1 MDRLKQPP
9 NRKEFK
15 KMLRSMYSGISG
27 MKNFQTKLDVIGNNI
42 ANVNTYGFKK
52 GRVTFKDTMNQTI
65 SGASAATENKGG
77 KNPMQ
82 VGLGSTI
89 ATIDT
94 IDTQSSLQTTG
105 RSLDLAISGDGY
117 FVVKQGGAEF
127 YTRAGN
133 FYLDEDGT
141 LVNGDGYKVQS
152 YDKGVLKDIK
162 IDVNSILPAQKTT
175 NITIDGNFP
184 SNIAGATEQL
194 QQLKIVDN
202 DGNDHTVEMTLKN
215 LNANEWQMTLQDR
228 SLTPLVPFVVKFN
241 TTTKEF
247 TMPNPNNG
255 LKLSS
260 GDIPLSF
267 IAGEVTSNGNNLNAL
282 FNPDGSTQGA
292 IESFSIGQ
300 MGEIS
305 GVFSNGRVENLGTI
319 ALAKFSN
326 NAGLSKVGNN
336 MFQNSVNSGIP
347 NIGAPGNGF
356 GTIAAGALEMSN
368 VDLSE
373 EFTEMITAQRGF
385 QANTRIITTSD
396 EILQELINL
405 KR

>member
-1 MDRLKQPP
+1 
-9 NRKEFK
+9 
-15 KMLRSMYSGISG
+15 MLRSMYSGISG

-396 EILQELINL
+396 EILQELIT
-405 KR
+405 

>member
-1 MDRLKQPP
+1 
-9 NRKEFK
+9 
-15 KMLRSMYSGISG
+15 MLRSMYSGISG

-89 ATIDT
+89 ATIDM

-105 RSLDLAISGDGY
+105 RALDLAISGDGY
-117 FVVKQGGAEF
+117 FVVKQGQSQM

-133 FYLDEDGT
+133 FYLDDNGT
-141 LVNGDGYKVQS
+141 LVTGEGNKVQS
-152 YDKGVLKDIK
+152 LNANGQLEDIT
-162 IDVNSILPAQKTT
+162 VNVNALLPAKVTT
-175 NITIDGNFP
+175 ELVMKGNLP
-184 SNIAGATEQL
+184 KDAKGASELL

-202 DGNDHTVEMTLKN
+202 DGIEHVIDMKISPVTASTGD
-215 LNANEWQMTLQDR
+215 W
-228 SLTPLVPFVVKFN
+228 
-241 TTTKEF
+241 
-247 TMPNPNNG
+247 
-255 LKLSS
+255 KLSFVDKS
-260 GDIPLSF
+260 LPVDPNDPTANVVEVDIKVPTNDIES
-267 IAGEVTSNGNNLNAL
+267 AGLLINKGGVATPFTVALPLNAL
-282 FNPDGSTQGA
+282 TIDGGSLDANAYPDGNTQGA
-292 IESFSIGQ
+292 LESFNIGST
-300 MGEIS
+300 GEIN
-305 GVFSNGRVENLGTI
+305 GVFSNGLVLTLGQL

-326 NAGLSKVGNN
+326 TSGLSKVGNN
-336 MFQNSVNSGIP
+336 TFQESVNSGTA
-347 NIGAPGNGF
+347 NINVAGEGRGS
-356 GTIAAGALEMSN
+356 IAAGALEMSN

-396 EILQELINL
+396 EILQELVNL